1 DVLAL
6 CPLVANGGPQR
17 VILVGR
23 AVVDELGAIRP
34 LWRTLPAATTGGG
47 RCPLLIPGLPLA
59 GIVERLALGARDPS
73 AVIGED
79 LDFPPVVRADD
90 TGVVVLLLRAGA
102 DRELAL
108 TDGPA
113 VSGRHL
119 AGRAV
124 SALDLDHA
132 PGVVH
137 HNGVAFFG
145 YAVLPDRPASG
156 FLRVGHVRGAAGTRG
171 RGDDARL
178 LQTPRDAP
186 QDILGAKVAQ
196 CFARAPGDMD
206 AGAHG
211 FEATTHDPLGAG
223 HDAGISLC
231 AHADDLA
238 TTGDPLPACADATR
252 NRQRVREGQHV
263 QGFDRAGFLVEPVG
277 EDTIG
282 SGDHHGAVTVD
293 VVAVLVDVNVGVLVL
308 GRPVHIRLAE
318 DRLCRALRHIVVEA
332 GLVHVFEEAA

>member
-1 DVLAL
+1 
-6 CPLVANGGPQR
+6 
-17 VILVGR
+17 
-23 AVVDELGAIRP
+23 LGAIRP

-145 YAVLPDRPASG
+145 HAVLSDRAASG
-156 FLRVGHVRGAAGTRG
+156 FPRVGHVGFAPGARG
-171 RGDDARL
+171 RDRKSTRL
-178 LQTPRDAP
+178 NSSHV
-186 QDILGAKVAQ
+186 K
-196 CFARAPGDMD
+196 
-206 AGAHG
+206 
-211 FEATTHDPLGAG
+211 
-223 HDAGISLC
+223 ISY
-231 AHADDLA
+231 A
-238 TTGDPLPACADATR
+238 
-252 NRQRVREGQHV
+252 
-263 QGFDRAGFLVEPVG
+263 
-277 EDTIG
+277 
-282 SGDHHGAVTVD
+282 
-293 VVAVLVDVNVGVLVL
+293 
-308 GRPVHIRLAE
+308 
-318 DRLCRALRHIVVEA
+318 
-332 GLVHVFEEAA
+332 